1 MQLGSL
7 LVICSCWLS
16 GTFPSGV
23 LIFKTST
30 PPSKLDFEFQ
40 EAGTTIVL
48 ISGHLAAL
56 NVELVNGYA
65 FIK

>member
-1 MQLGSL
+1 MQLEGP
-7 LVICSCWLS
+7 LVICSCLS

-30 PPSKLDFEFQ
+30 PLSKLDFEFH

-48 ISGHLAAL
+48 ISENSAEL
-56 NVELVNGYA
+56 NVELMNGYA